1 MIIKRKARVEIPP
14 LAADTYGATLIG
26 VVDVGDQEFQ
36 GKYRRQCILIY
47 EIDGETV
54 EVEGELQPRWLSRI
68 FTASIDKK
76 ANLYA
81 ILTSWL
87 GGEIDE
93 DEFDLSV
100 LLGTPAMLAVS
111 VRTSKDG
118 NEFNYIDGVMKPPR
132 AMKIAPPKS
141 ETIEFDME
149 EPKTWDAMEKLPE
162 WMRAMIERSPTW
174 AALQE
179 NSGRTITPQDAAVK
193 DANSAPAAERK
204 PAF

>member
-54 EVEGELQPRWLSRI
+54 EVEGELQPRRLSRI

-76 ANLYA
+76 ANLYG

-87 GGEIDE
+87 GGEIEE
-93 DEFDLSV
+93 DEFNLSA
-100 LLGTPAMLAVS
+100 LIGTPAMLAVS
-111 VRTSKDG
+111 LRTTKDG
-118 NEFNYIDGVMKPPR
+118 GQYNFIDGVMKPPR
-132 AMKIAPPKS
+132 SMKIAEPKS
-141 ETIEFDME
+141 DVIEFDMD
-149 EPKTWDAMEKLPE
+149 EPKTWAQMEKLPE

-174 AALQE
+174 EALQE

-193 DANSAPAAERK
+193 DAQSAPAAERK